1 MKTKSIAVAVLLL
14 GILACGSCSGP
25 SEPIS
30 NIRELTPLEREL
42 LLTSDAFGLQLFREV
57 VRQSPDPNVF
67 ISPLSISMAL
77 GMTANGAAGAT
88 LEAMRQT
95 LAQGG
100 LAEEDANAAYR
111 SLIEYLP
118 EADPKVQFAIANSIW
133 YRQGWTFKET
143 FYQQARDYFRA
154 TVQGLDFSDPGAAG
168 VMNDWVSDN
177 TDGKIK
183 DIIAPPIDPF
193 TVMFLIN
200 AIYFKGDWTYEF
212 DPADTEDDLFNLAGG
227 GQIAIEMMHQ
237 ESDLLYHAN
246 EMLQIADLPYGDG
259 AFSMTL
265 ILPWP
270 QVPLDS
276 VMVQLTADNWA
287 AWTSALDTAGLNLAL
302 PRFKFE
308 YKLGMMPTLQALGMG
323 IAFTPGAA
331 DFSRMIDPPTQLF
344 ISEVL
349 HKTFVQVDE
358 KGTEAA
364 AVTLVGFRVT
374 SGTGGSFVSM
384 RLDRPFIFAI
394 RERSSGAIL
403 FIGTIGE
410 PAWEN

>member
-1 MKTKSIAVAVLLL
+1 MKTRPIAAIIIML

-30 NIRELTPLEREL
+30 NIREMTPLEREL
-42 LLTSDAFGLQLFREV
+42 LATSDAFGLQLFREV
-57 VRQSPDPNVF
+57 VRQSSDPNVF
-67 ISPLSISMAL
+67 ISPLSVSIAL

-95 LAQGG
+95 LAQAD

-133 YRQGWTFKET
+133 YRQGWTFRET
-143 FYQQARDYFRA
+143 FYQQARDYFQA
-154 TVQGLDFSDPGAAG
+154 TVQGLDFNDPGAAG
-168 VMNDWVSDN
+168 VMNAWVSDN
-177 TDGKIK
+177 TGGKIK

-227 GQIAIEMMHQ
+227 GTVTIEMMHQ
-237 ESDLLYHAN
+237 EIDLLYHAN

-265 ILPWP
+265 ILPRP
-270 QVPLDS
+270 NVPLDS
-276 VMVQLTADNWA
+276 VMAQLTGENWL
-287 AWTSALDTAGLNLAL
+287 AWTGALDTLGLNLAL
-302 PRFKFE
+302 PKFKLD
-308 YKLGMMPTLQALGMG
+308 YKLKMKPVLQALGMG
-323 IAFTPGAA
+323 IAFGGAA
-331 DFSRMIDPPTQLF
+331 DFSRMLDPPPDLF
-344 ISEVL
+344 INDVL

-364 AVTLVGFRVT
+364 AATVVEMQWESAGGGFVG
-374 SGTGGSFVSM
+374 M

-410 PAWEN
+410 PLWEG